1 MPKTN
6 HRDCGEKHDHRVH
19 RDTSVFSEKNLFYI
33 VNFFSVF
40 SVVGFDKTEDSN
52 G

>member
-1 MPKTN
+1 MSKTN
-6 HRDCGEKHDHRVH
+6 HRDCGEKQNDRVH
-19 RDTSVFSEKNLFYI
+19 RDTSVFSKKILIYSMK
-33 VNFFSVF
+33 FFSVF